1 MWTGRYTGYGSTRM
15 TSTMPV
21 CSSIL
26 TITKTIK
33 TIIVIKL
40 SIIAITIVMVGRVCG
55 ALASGTKNMLTPM
68 QAFTGDWSAVSPK
81 IAVTTC

>member
-1 MWTGRYTGYGSTRM
+1 
-15 TSTMPV
+15 
-21 CSSIL
+21 
-26 TITKTIK
+26 
-33 TIIVIKL
+33 
-40 SIIAITIVMVGRVCG
+40 MVGRVCG